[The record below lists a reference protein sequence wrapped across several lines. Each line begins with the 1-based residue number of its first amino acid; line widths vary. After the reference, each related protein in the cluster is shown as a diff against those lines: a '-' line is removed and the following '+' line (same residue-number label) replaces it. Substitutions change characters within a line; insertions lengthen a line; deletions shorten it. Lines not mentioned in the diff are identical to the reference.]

1 MITRLAAWM
10 HGDETDVR
18 LPWRIFWTAFV
29 VRVLYLTLAHTYHF
43 RSYDEH
49 FQFGWEA
56 GRIARALA
64 TGHGYADP
72 FGNSFLGHTG
82 ATAWLPPLYPLLM
95 AGVFKLFGVYT
106 AASAWVLLVINS
118 AFSAATVLAIWEIA
132 VRCYSRRNAVWSAWL
147 WALYPAAMQYA
158 VRWIWEMTL
167 TTAVFTWAIVLALRL
182 RDVDV
187 HASYRAETDSRRTV
201 LWAVFGLM
209 WGAIALLNSTLL
221 LFLPVCGLWILMG
234 TWGRPHALRTAV
246 LGGLVFLASITPWEV
261 RNYNVFHKFIPL
273 RGNLG
278 VEAYLGN
285 GPGSNGFLMAYDHP
299 NQSSIQFRLYAKLG
313 EVRYATMRG
322 KLAQAYIHAHP
333 AHFLANCVKRIYFFW
348 AGVPSVSGWA
358 VELPRLLSFGFIS
371 LVGLMGLALALRRR
385 VPAAG
390 LFAWAFL
397 LLPVSYYLVTAG
409 ARFRHPLEPLIT
421 VLGVYLFQSASPR
434 RAG

>member
-1 MITRLAAWM
+1 MR
-10 HGDETDVR
+10 GDEADSR

-29 VRVLYLTLAHTYHF
+29 VRVLYITLAHTYRF
-43 RSYDEH
+43 RLTDEH

-95 AGVFKLFGVYT
+95 AGVFKVFGVYT

-118 AFSAATVLAIWEIA
+118 AFSAATVLGIWEIA

-158 VRWIWEMTL
+158 VRWLWEMTL

-187 HASYRAETDSRRTV
+187 HASYRAETRSRRTV

-234 TWGRPHALRTAV
+234 TWGRPRALRNAV
-246 LGGLVFLASITPWEV
+246 LGGLVFMVTVTPWEM

-299 NQSSIQFRLYAKLG
+299 NQSSNQFRLYAKLG

-322 KLAQAYIHAHP
+322 ELATAYIHAHP
-333 AHFLANCVKRIYFFW
+333 AHFVADCVKRVYFFW
-348 AGVPSVSGWA
+348 VGVPSVSGWM

-371 LVGLMGLALALRRR
+371 LAGLMGLALALRRR
-385 VPAAG
+385 APAAG
-390 LFAWAFL
+390 LFGWAFL

-421 VLGVYLFQSASPR
+421 VLGVYLFQSASRR
-434 RAG
+434 RAR